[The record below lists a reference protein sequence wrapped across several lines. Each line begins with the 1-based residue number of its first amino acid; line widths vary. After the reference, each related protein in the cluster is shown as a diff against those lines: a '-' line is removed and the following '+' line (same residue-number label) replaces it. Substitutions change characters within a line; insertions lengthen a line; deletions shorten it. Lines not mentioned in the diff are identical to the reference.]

1 MRTMQ
6 HTRHVA
12 ATSLAEAKAAN
23 RVKETILMM
32 SLLSVTLL
40 KSTTTTTAPT
50 ATYIHHQF

>member
-1 MRTMQ
+1 MRTVQ